1 MRASRAVLR
10 ADGLLATEVLRT
22 VHHGVAS
29 RIFALEERF
38 RDLLVRL
45 LTSMVLVLRRVAHH
59 VVLVEAGEELGDW
72 RVDAATSAGRGRVP
86 RCHGMTILVMML
98 LPNTVL
104 LTALRGRLSHAR
116 HLLLGQGLDKL
127 RLLEEI
133 DDLGLKHEAQLIG
146 GSLGQPHALKQ
157 VVLVAEGK
165 LAIRRQLQM
174 HLCVILGDLDATV
187 GLAFDEEERQLEF
200 LVRVGHGP
208 VNVQAAFLVIQ
219 KRVGDLDVSL
229 LKLRD
234 RDLLLDELKEELL
247 LVAYPFAIVEDFFL
261 ALLHNSRGQGEL
273 LLGLGSSGEAIGC
286 ELLLAQMLR
295 HWVLVRAVTSSFHL
309 VAKSVHLVFIGGVKT
324 EV

>member
-1 MRASRAVLR
+1 M
-10 ADGLLATEVLRT
+10 
-22 VHHGVAS
+22 
-29 RIFALEERF
+29 
-38 RDLLVRL
+38 
-45 LTSMVLVLRRVAHH
+45 
-59 VVLVEAGEELGDW
+59 VLVEAGEELGDW

-86 RCHGMTILVMML
+86 RCHDMTILVMML
-98 LPNTVL
+98 LPDTVL

-116 HLLLGQGLDKL
+116 HLLLGQGLDEL

-133 DDLGLKHEAQLIG
+133 DDLGLEHEAQLIG

-208 VNVQAAFLVIQ
+208 VDVQAAFLVIQ

-234 RDLLLDELKEELL
+234 RDLLLDQFKEELL
-247 LVAYPFAIVEDFFL
+247 LVPYPFAIIENFFL
-261 ALLHNSRGQGEL
+261 TLLHDRRSQREL
-273 LLGLGSSGEAIGC
+273 LVGFGPIGEAIGW
-286 ELLLAQMLR
+286 ELLLTQMLR
-295 HWVLVRAVTSSFHL
+295 HLVFVLAVTSGFHL
-309 VAKSVHLVFIGGVKT
+309 VAKCVHFILVRGVKT

>member
-1 MRASRAVLR
+1 M
-10 ADGLLATEVLRT
+10 
-22 VHHGVAS
+22 
-29 RIFALEERF
+29 
-38 RDLLVRL
+38 
-45 LTSMVLVLRRVAHH
+45 
-59 VVLVEAGEELGDW
+59 VLVEAGEELGDR
-72 RVDAATSAGRGRVP
+72 RVDTTTSAARDRVP

-98 LPNTVL
+98 LPNAVL
-104 LTALRGRLSHAR
+104 LTALRGRLSHAC

-146 GSLGQPHALKQ
+146 GSLGQPHAFKQ

-208 VNVQAAFLVIQ
+208 VNVQATFLVIQ

-234 RDLLLDELKEELL
+234 GDLLLDELKEEFL
-247 LVAYPFAIVEDFFL
+247 LVAYPFAIIKDFFL
-261 ALLHNSRGQGEL
+261 ALLHNSRGQREL
-273 LLGLGSSGEAIGC
+273 LVGPGPRGEAIGR
-286 ELLLAQMLR
+286 ELLLTQVLR

-309 VAKSVHLVFIGGVKT
+309 IAISVHLVFIGGVKT